1 LSRPQPS
8 LIQFN
13 DCKSCAAAAKEE
25 AEEAD
30 KQRREAAEA
39 LKKEEDAKKVTSED
53 AEAITVEDTVN
64 TGSQSV
70 LQVNHSQEIKL
81 SRGFRQRSSCSCQ
94 TSCQP
99 QQRP

>member
-1 LSRPQPS
+1 MSTPQPS
-8 LIQFN
+8 HIQFN

-39 LKKEEDAKKVTSED
+39 LKKEEDAKMGTLGD
-53 AEAITVEDTVN
+53 AEAVTQEDTVN

-70 LQVNHSQEIKL
+70 LQVTS
-81 SRGFRQRSSCSCQ
+81 SRVSGSAEALNKELDAVA
-94 TSCQP
+94 
-99 QQRP
+99 